1 MRIVKLFVMVAAAVL
16 ITGYVLFRLI
26 APSVVDRKMNTIV
39 LAPPYKVSAA
49 ASDLYSDLDFV
60 ADLHCDA
67 LLWDRDLT
75 DKHSYGHVDFPRM
88 KEANVALQAFTIV
101 TKTPKNMN
109 FEANGSDTDN
119 ITLLSLAQGRPVF
132 NLLKRALVQSG
143 YLYSLA
149 RASGGQFR
157 VITSSADLQ
166 KFIDD
171 REHDKSLSAGFL
183 GIEGAHALEGELANV
198 DKLFEAGV
206 RMIGPVHFFDNELGG
221 SAHGIKKGGLTA
233 FGQKALKRMEQLG
246 ITIDVSHAAPALIDD
261 ILAMATRPLIV
272 SHTGVKG
279 TCNNVRNLSD
289 EHLKGIANG
298 GGLVGIAM
306 FEQAV
311 CGSGAQA
318 TAEAIKYTAD
328 LIGVEHVALGSDFD
342 GAVKTHFDV
351 TGLPLIV
358 DELIDLGMSKEDI
371 ALVMGGNVKQFLLK
385 NLPAE

>member
-1 MRIVKLFVMVAAAVL
+1 MRTVKLFVLVAAVVL

-39 LAPPYKVSAA
+39 LDPPYKVSEA
-49 ASDLYSDLDFV
+49 ASDFYSDLDFV

-75 DKHSYGHVDFPRM
+75 DGHSYGHVDFPRM
-88 KEANVALQAFTIV
+88 RVANMALQAFTIV

-119 ITLLSLAQGRPVF
+119 ITLLSLAQGRPVLS
-132 NLLKRALVQSG
+132 LLKRALVQAG
-143 YLYSLA
+143 YLHSLA
-149 RASGGQFR
+149 SNPNESFR
-157 VITSSADLQ
+157 VIESRADLT
-166 KFIDD
+166 KFVED
-171 REHDKSLSAGFL
+171 REHTKSLSAGFL

-198 DKLFEAGV
+198 DRLFEAGV

-221 SAHGIKKGGLTA
+221 SAHGIKKGGLTV
-233 FGQKALKRMEQLG
+233 FGQKALKRMEELG
-246 ITIDVSHAAPALIDD
+246 IIIDLSHAAPALIDD

-279 TCNNVRNLSD
+279 TCDNVRNLSD
-289 EHLKGIANG
+289 EHLKKIAKG

-311 CGSGAQA
+311 CGSDALA
-318 TAEAIKYTAD
+318 TARAIKYTAD

-358 DELIDLGMSKEDI
+358 HELIDLGMSKEDI

-385 NLPAE
+385 NLPVE